1 MESAGQRVRP
11 GEADVI
17 AAAEIHRQARGW
29 GVDPMIVELDYV
41 LGCFLSRWFRH
52 PMAAQMVFKGGT
64 CLRKCYF
71 PDYRFSE
78 DVDITAPEPV
88 DVGQL
93 QEAIEAVTSDV
104 QQTAGVDLRVQP
116 PRIETADAG
125 DGTPYLEARLYVRG
139 PLRRTGWPQAIR
151 IDISTG
157 EPMAFPAVKR
167 ELDHPYSDSAAIGA
181 EGLRIP
187 CYDLREMLLEK
198 LRGLSGQRRYAI
210 ARDLYDAHWLLD
222 HAQVAIGDVIPYARA
237 KFAARGLEVAPG
249 LAGSMEIRKDEFMN
263 DWGRS
268 VDRLIPGERRVGF
281 DAAWAT
287 TVQALTA
294 LVVPVQGQSEE

>member
-1 MESAGQRVRP
+1 M
-11 GEADVI
+11 I
-17 AAAEIHRQARGW
+17 AAAEIHRHARAW
-29 GVDPMIVELDYV
+29 GIDPMIVELDYV

-52 PMAAQMVFKGGT
+52 PVAAKMTFKGGT

-78 DVDITAPEPV
+78 DIDITAQEPV

-93 QEAIEAVTSDV
+93 REAIETVASDLG
-104 QQTAGVDLRVQP
+104 QTAGVDLRAQP
-116 PRIETADAG
+116 PRIETVDAG
-125 DGTPYLEARLYVRG
+125 DGTPYLEARVYFRG
-139 PLRRTGWPQAIR
+139 PLQRTGWPQAIR

-167 ELDHPYSDSAAIGA
+167 QLDHPYSDSEAAEA
-181 EGLRIP
+181 RGLRIP

-222 HAQVAIGDVIPYARA
+222 RAEIRIGDVIPYARA
-237 KFAARGLEVAPG
+237 KFAAKGLEVSPALVG
-249 LAGSMEIRKDEFMN
+249 AMEIRKDEFMN
-263 DWGRS
+263 DWGRN
-268 VDRLIPGERRVGF
+268 VERLVPGERQVGF

-287 TVQALTA
+287 SLQALTA
-294 LVVPVQGQSEE
+294 MVARGHGQSEE

>member
-1 MESAGQRVRP
+1 M
-11 GEADVI
+11 I
-17 AAAEIHRQARGW
+17 AAAEIHRHAREW
-29 GVDPMIVELDYV
+29 GIDPMIVELDYV

-52 PMAAQMVFKGGT
+52 PMAAKMIFKGGT

-78 DVDITAPEPV
+78 YIDITAQEPV
-88 DVGQL
+88 DAGPFR
-93 QEAIEAVTSDV
+93 EAIEVVASDLA
-104 QQTAGVDLRVQP
+104 QTAGVDLRAQP

-125 DGTPYLEARLYVRG
+125 DGTPYIEARLYVRG

-210 ARDLYDAHWLLD
+210 ARDLYDAHRLLD
-222 HAQVAIGDVIPYARA
+222 HAQIAIGDVIPYARA
-237 KFAARGLEVAPG
+237 KFAARGLGISPG
-249 LAGSMEIRKDEFMN
+249 LVASIEARKDEFMN
-263 DWGRS
+263 DWGRN
-268 VDRLIPGERRVGF
+268 VDRLIPGERRGGF

-294 LVVPVQGQSEE
+294 LVVPGQGQSEE